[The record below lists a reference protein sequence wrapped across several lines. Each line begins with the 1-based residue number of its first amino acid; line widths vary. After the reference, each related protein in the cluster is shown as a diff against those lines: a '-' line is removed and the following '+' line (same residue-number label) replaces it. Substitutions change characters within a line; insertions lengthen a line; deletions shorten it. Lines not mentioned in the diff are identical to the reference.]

1 MSKLYG
7 YVYISGLLSIT
18 VFGKTYD
25 VNTTHPK
32 YEEILKL
39 IREPTSVHR
48 FGILGD
54 TDATHEA
61 REHDKAMRLLEL
73 LEAKLSN
80 NILQVATSALG
91 FDDVKYEHGIVYV
104 RGLPMRSSLADR
116 IVQMAENDVPFEP
129 LIRFMVNLDANPS
142 AESRDALFDF
152 LDQGHFPLTDDGC
165 FLAYKGVTTAELNGK
180 TTLVDHHTRTF
191 DMTPG
196 QVLEMPRENVDNNR
210 NQACGAGFHVG
221 TKEHARGFGN
231 TMLVIKVNPR
241 DVVSV
246 PLHDKTK
253 LRCCRYESINI
264 FSDRGSE
271 MKMPVYTEEQIKSP
285 EFEKLEPKVAP
296 RPKAVAEVEE
306 PKKPAVPTRK
316 TAVSKKELL
325 RLVASSGILS
335 SMKEAAL
342 FEVPALVAMVKA
354 TKFIPEKQT
363 TADLAN
369 LAAKRHFFSS
379 PLNARKAGRTRLIQV
394 LS

>member
-25 VNTTHPK
+25 VNRTHPK

-39 IREPTSVHR
+39 IREPTPTNAESTHSEKEHSR
-48 FGILGD
+48 
-54 TDATHEA
+54 AT
-61 REHDKAMRLLEL
+61 RLQEL

-80 NILQVATSALG
+80 NVLQVATNALG

-180 TTLVDHHTRTF
+180 TTLVDHHTRSF

-196 QVLEMPRENVDNNR
+196 QVLEMPREDVDNNR

-271 MKMPVYTEEQIKSP
+271 MKMPVYTEAEIKSP

-296 RPKAVAEVEE
+296 RPKAEAVVEE
-306 PKKPAVPTRK
+306 PKPAVPTRK
-316 TAVSKKELL
+316 TVVNKKELL
-325 RLVASSGILS
+325 RLVASAGILP

-342 FEVPALVAMVKA
+342 FEVPALVAMLKA
-354 TKFIPEKQT
+354 NKFVPSKQT